1 MTIPALLAA
10 STERFGDHLAIV
22 DGDTQLTYVELRETA
37 RTFGAGLVGAGVAPG
52 DRVAIWAPNSAR
64 WVTALFGL
72 SSAGAVLVPIN
83 TRFKGVEAAEIL
95 RRSKARVIVTL
106 KSGVLDPQGQA
117 IQGSLKSLGF
127 SGVGAVRQGKVFD
140 IELGQT
146 DRAAAEAALR
156 GMCEKLL
163 ANTVIENYAIDIA
176 G

>member
-1 MTIPALLAA
+1 M
-10 STERFGDHLAIV
+10 
-22 DGDTQLTYVELRETA
+22 
-37 RTFGAGLVGAGVAPG
+37 
-52 DRVAIWAPNSAR
+52 
-64 WVTALFGL
+64 
-72 SSAGAVLVPIN
+72 
-83 TRFKGVEAAEIL
+83 
-95 RRSKARVIVTL
+95 KARVTVTL
-106 KSGVLDPQGQA
+106 KAGVLDPQGQA

-127 SGVGAVRQGKVFD
+127 SDVGAVRQGKVFD